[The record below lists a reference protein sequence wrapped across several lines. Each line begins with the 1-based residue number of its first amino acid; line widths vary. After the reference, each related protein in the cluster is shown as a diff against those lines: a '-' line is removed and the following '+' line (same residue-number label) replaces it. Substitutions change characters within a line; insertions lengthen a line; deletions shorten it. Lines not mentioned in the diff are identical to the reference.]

1 MMTLHGA
8 DIYVWYQGVPDVPKE
23 FGKFQLLLISNRG
36 TKVYPGP
43 APEIDMLDWPRC
55 RYVCDDPVTNE
66 EVDAL
71 VAHISASGFNWSKVQ
86 KLHRKD
92 GVNQY
97 SEPY

>member
-1 MMTLHGA
+1 MTLHGV

-23 FGKFQLLLISNRG
+23 HGKLKLILISNRG
-36 TKVYPGP
+36 TRVYPGP
-43 APEIDMLDWPRC
+43 VPEIDLLDWPRC
-55 RYVCDDPVTNE
+55 RYASDDPVTND

-71 VAHISASGFNWSKVQ
+71 VRHITESGFNWSKCQ